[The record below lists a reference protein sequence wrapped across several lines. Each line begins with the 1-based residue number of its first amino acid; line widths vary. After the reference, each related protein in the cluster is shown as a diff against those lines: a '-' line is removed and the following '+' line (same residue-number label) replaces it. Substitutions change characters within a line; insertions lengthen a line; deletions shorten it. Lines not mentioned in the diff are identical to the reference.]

1 MKRRIIALGIVS
13 PLLLATCIVGILLLG
28 VVSWLIFKPERSP
41 QAIRKIVTVRPLPHP
56 MRIAAEKANEPSTV
70 EAPSTSASEVE
81 AAGIETENHPAG
93 VEKAPTP
100 TPNIEEVLGFALPPN
115 TVNSVTQTGV
125 ATRLVIPK
133 LNLDVPVFIAPIENQ
148 TWKVDHLGQAVGHL
162 EGTAPPGSD
171 SNIVLAGHVTLA
183 AGVYGPF
190 AGLAQLAPGDLVI
203 VYEGDKEFHYAVDGY
218 HTVDRTAIEVTH
230 PTDTGQITLI
240 TCSNWNREIG
250 RYDQR
255 IVVKGHLLK
264 E

>member
-1 MKRRIIALGIVS
+1 MRRRLIAVGIVS
-13 PLLLATCIVGILLLG
+13 PLLVALCTAGVLLMG
-28 VVSWLIFKPERSP
+28 VAGWLIFKPENSP
-41 QAIRKIVTVRPLPHP
+41 QVIRKIATVGPLPAP
-56 MRIAAEKANEPSTV
+56 VAIATGGAKEPSLESPPLV
-70 EAPSTSASEVE
+70 SAVE
-81 AAGIETENHPAG
+81 AAELNPENHPAG
-93 VEKAPTP
+93 VEKAPIP

-115 TVNSVTQTGV
+115 TVNSVTQKGV

-133 LNLDVPVFIAPIENQ
+133 LNLDAPIMLAPIENQ
-148 TWKVDHLGQAVGHL
+148 TWKVNHLEQAVGHL

-203 VYEGDKEFHYAVDGY
+203 VYEGDKKFQYAVDGY
-218 HTVDRTAIEVTH
+218 QMVDRTAIEVTH

-240 TCSNWNREIG
+240 TCSNWNG
-250 RYDQR
+250 AADRYEQR